1 MRRRRGRV
9 HADAADQ
16 PVDLDATCTNVN
28 ILLASLLH
36 GPRGCLKWAFS
47 WCMAYWRDAFGKFL
61 FSFFF
66 YINTNT
72 NTYTIYNSIFV
83 RAAGY
88 ASAYLAYPVPPPLRR
103 LASTLEYEVSL
114 RRV

>member
-1 MRRRRGRV
+1 MGRV
-9 HADAADQ
+9 G
-16 PVDLDATCTNVN
+16 
-28 ILLASLLH
+28 ASSGLF
-36 GPRGCLKWAFS
+36 RGA
-47 WCMAYWRDAFGKFL
+47 WRTGVMHSVSF

-88 ASAYLAYPVPPPLRR
+88 ASAYLAYPVPPPLIG
-103 LASTLEYEVSL
+103 SL
-114 RRV
+114 PQRRVGKDLFSAFFYFFSGRNILKTIFLLSKVHEKTHTRA